1 MIHLYTFVT
10 IVNGF
15 QKPYNYSEMFGYIVK
30 GNLNIRICRDITGL
44 PDLPDYVIQ
53 AGEQFGGLDVVWGGV
68 DVNNYH
74 GKKLGGVLKL
84 KRKS

>member
-44 PDLPDYVIQ
+44 PDEPC
-53 AGEQFGGLDVVWGGV
+53 GGRDMVWGGV